1 MAFPHR
7 HLISLESLSADDIR
21 LILDQSR
28 SIRQLFSRPIKQVP
42 TLRGKHVML
51 LFFEPSTRTRVSF
64 EMAIQLLGANPV
76 VMNVSGSSV
85 KKGESLYDTLQ
96 TLEAMGIDAIVIRHA
111 SAGVPDFVSRVVNI
125 PVINAGDGFHEHPT
139 QGLLDVRTMMD
150 ARGSIEGKHVLI
162 LGDIAHSRVARSN
175 IWALTK
181 LGAKVTVCGPP
192 TLIPKAIQEMGV
204 RVAPYLDA
212 VLDQAD
218 FINVLRVQFE
228 RQEAGL
234 FPSVREYRR
243 FYGLTRERM
252 NKTKPECLVLHPGPV
267 NRGIEIDSDVIDSG
281 RTVILDQVTNGIAV
295 RMAVLYLLLAQGKA
309 NGKNRTH

>member
-7 HLISLESLSADDIR
+7 HLISLESLSADEIR

-64 EMAIQLLGANPV
+64 EMAIQLLGASPV
-76 VMNVSGSSV
+76 IMNVSGSSV

-139 QGLLDVRTMMD
+139 QGLLDIRTMID
-150 ARGSIEGKHVLI
+150 ARESIEGKHVLI